1 MFTDVRGHSITTSD
15 QLAATACSD
24 AIEMFVRRKIDVV
37 PRLQES
43 LVADSECAFSQAVF
57 GLMLHGARNHSLTM
71 QMSATL
77 KLARDAVSSGSERE
91 GMYVSALEKAVAGDL
106 LGMVSCYE
114 NILSKNPT
122 DLLALVL
129 AQGELFWLGD
139 MTCAKQLSD
148 NVAGSWNEQ
157 VPGYS
162 DFLSVR
168 AFDFEEAGEYAAAET
183 AGRKAVAIDQD
194 NIWGAHAVAHV
205 LFMQGRHREGADWL
219 QSLQGNWQETNQMKF
234 HLWWHQCLFHLEQK
248 EFDAV
253 LAGYDRW
260 VRNHEEVLVQ
270 AVPDLYID
278 LQNGASML
286 WRLEHAGVE
295 TGYRWA
301 EMAELVVPRLADMTS
316 PFTSAHFAIIL
327 AAVGQFDD
335 CETLLQKMQE
345 FETDCNDH
353 TLASRYGDAALP
365 AARGAI
371 LHRAGDYAAAL
382 DAMLPARHL
391 FWQMGG
397 SHAQQDVFF
406 QILVDAAFK
415 AGRKELVRELLI
427 EIEGIG
433 FTEPAQRVAYEAA
446 SHGCT

>member
-1 MFTDVRGHSITTSD
+1 MFTDVRGHTITTDD

-24 AIEMFVRRKIDVV
+24 AIEKFVRRKIDVV

-43 LVADSECAFSQAVF
+43 LGADPECAFSQAVF
-57 GLMLHGARNHSLTM
+57 GLMLHGARNQSLSG
-71 QMSATL
+71 QMSSTL
-77 KLARDAVSSGSERE
+77 MLAREAANSVSKRE
-91 GMYVSALEKAVAGDL
+91 GLYVSALEKAVAGDL
-106 LGMVSCYE
+106 FGLVSCYE
-114 NILSKNPT
+114 VILKDNPT

-139 MTCAKQLSD
+139 MAKAKQVSD
-148 NVAGSWNEQ
+148 KLGGSWNDQ

-168 AFDFEEAGEYAAAET
+168 AFDLEEAGEYAAAESV
-183 AGRKAVAIDQD
+183 GREAVAVDPD

-205 LFMQGRHREGADWL
+205 LLMQARHKEGVSWL
-219 QSLQGNWQETNQMKF
+219 QGLQGNWQETGQMKF
-234 HLWWHQCLFHLEQK
+234 HLWWHQCLFHLERK

-253 LAGYDRW
+253 LDGYDRW

-286 WRLEHAGVE
+286 WRLEHAGVDV
-295 TGYRWA
+295 GGRWM

-327 AAVGQFDD
+327 AAVGQLDD
-335 CETLLQKMQE
+335 CETLLQQMSE
-345 FETDCNDH
+345 FEANGTGH
-353 TLASRYGDAALP
+353 ALASRYGDAALP

-371 LHRAGDYAAAL
+371 LHRTGDYNGVL
-382 DAMLPARHL
+382 DAMMPARHM

-415 AGRKELVRELLI
+415 AGRKDLVKELLN
-427 EIEGIG
+427 EIELIG
-433 FTEPAQRVAYEAA
+433 FTEPSQRVAYQAA
-446 SHGCT
+446 SQLCT